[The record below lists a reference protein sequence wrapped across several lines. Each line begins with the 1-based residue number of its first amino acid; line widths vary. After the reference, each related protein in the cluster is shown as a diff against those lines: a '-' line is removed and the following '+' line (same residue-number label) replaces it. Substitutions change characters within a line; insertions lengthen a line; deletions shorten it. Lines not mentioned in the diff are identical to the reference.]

1 MKKEML
7 CLPTIFLTTAVLIS
21 LSGCAQKEAPPAEV
35 TARPVKSMLV
45 AAPAQGGVRNFP
57 GRIDAEHKA
66 ELSFRVPGKVI
77 KLEVTEGERVKKG
90 QLLAKLDAKDY
101 QVVVRD
107 RQATYENSKK
117 DFNRAKELVD
127 KGHISRRDYDKL
139 EASFKSAAAALEKA
153 HLDLRYTQLKAPFDG
168 SVARRYIQQFE
179 EVQAKQTVFSLMD
192 NTLLQVKFDVPEN
205 LILRLTPAKTDTE
218 KGGKVSVWATFDTV
232 PDKRFDLV
240 FKEISTRADA
250 KTKTFQVTYTMPAP
264 DELVVLPGM
273 TANVIADLSRAME
286 EKVVYFV
293 PVNAVSANGKLD
305 SRVWVVD
312 EASMTVTARKVSL
325 GRMRGAEIEVTDG
338 VESGLRIVT
347 AGSAYL
353 AENMKVTLMKQ
364 TEQAEPRA
372 EDIPV
377 MDKQ

>member
-1 MKKEML
+1 M
-7 CLPTIFLTTAVLIS
+7 V
-21 LSGCAQKEAPPAEV
+21 
-35 TARPVKSMLV
+35 V
-45 AAPAQGGVRNFP
+45 AAPARGGVRNFP

-77 KLEVTEGERVKKG
+77 KLEVAEGERVKKG
-90 QLLAKLDAKDY
+90 QLLAKLDATDY
-101 QVVVRD
+101 QVVVKD
-107 RQATYENSKK
+107 RQATYDNTKK
-117 DFNRAKELVD
+117 DFDRAKGLVE
-127 KGHISRRDYDKL
+127 KGHISRRDYDKI
-139 EASFKSAAAALEKA
+139 EASFKSASAGLEKA
-153 HLDLRYTQLKAPFDG
+153 RLDLRYTQLKAPFDG

-192 NTLLQVKFDVPEN
+192 NTQLEVKFDVPEN
-205 LILRLTPAKTDTE
+205 LILRLTPAKTDA
-218 KGGKVSVWATFDTV
+218 KKAGKVSVWAAFDTV
-232 PDKRFDLV
+232 PDKRFDLA
-240 FKEISTRADA
+240 FKEIATKADA
-250 KTKTFQVTYTMPAP
+250 KTQTFQVTYTMPAP
-264 DELVVLPGM
+264 VELVVLPGM
-273 TANVIADLSRAME
+273 TANVTADLTKALE
-286 EKVVYFV
+286 EKVVHFV

-312 EASMTVTARKVSL
+312 ETSMTVTARKVSL

-338 VESGLRIVT
+338 VEPGLRIVT

>member
-1 MKKEML
+1 
-7 CLPTIFLTTAVLIS
+7 
-21 LSGCAQKEAPPAEV
+21 
-35 TARPVKSMLV
+35 MLV

-57 GRIDAEHKA
+57 GRIDAAHKA

-77 KLEVTEGERVKKG
+77 KLEVAEGERVKKG
-90 QLLAKLDAKDY
+90 QLLAKLDATDY
-101 QVVVRD
+101 QVVVKD

-139 EASFKSAAAALEKA
+139 EASFKSASATLEKA
-153 HLDLRYTQLKAPFDG
+153 RLDLRYTQLKAPFDG

-192 NTLLQVKFDVPEN
+192 NSLLEVKFDVPEN
-205 LILRLTPAKTDTE
+205 LILRLSPAKTDE
-218 KGGKVSVWATFDTV
+218 DRGGGVSVWAAFDTV

-240 FKEISTRADA
+240 FKEIATKADA
-250 KTKTFQVTYTMPAP
+250 KTQTFQVTYTMPAP
-264 DELVVLPGM
+264 TGLVVLPGM
-273 TANVIADLSRAME
+273 TASVTADLTKALE
-286 EKVVYFV
+286 ERVVHFV
-293 PVNAVSANGKLD
+293 PVNAVSANGNLD

-312 EASMTVTARKVSL
+312 EASMTVTARRVSL

-338 VESGLRIVT
+338 IEPGLRIVT